1 MKFWQVA
8 VIVAAALLLSVV
20 ALRWMPTALVASGNS
35 EWFGVV
41 LFGFIVVPGL
51 ITAGIIYGVWRLG
64 SRGNF
69 NL

>member
-1 MKFWQVA
+1 MKFWQIA
-8 VIVAAALLLSVV
+8 VIAAAVLLLSVV
-20 ALRWMPTALVASGNS
+20 ALRWMPTALAASGNS